1 MPGPIILDPPS
12 PDDRGMYGAGVQLP
26 GPGPHAGVIITPVS
40 CCRHGGRRQ
49 LSPAS
54 CSNLSSSCSG
64 PGLFLGSGIYAA
76 ARHFLVMQTHEVVP
90 EMALYK
96 FEKLHFFCL
105 VCYITNYMTHS
116 NKTCKCQF
124 KHIYKPFK
132 CNAFIPTGDSEMH
145 FIDVL
150 AVKPLTVANQVI
162 LGKFISWCQSS
173 LHCVM
178 LTPWPHHLHN
188 TAATYVNRNWSLP
201 SHQSLFISTLL
212 CCQ

>member
-1 MPGPIILDPPS
+1 
-12 PDDRGMYGAGVQLP
+12 
-26 GPGPHAGVIITPVS
+26 
-40 CCRHGGRRQ
+40 
-49 LSPAS
+49 
-54 CSNLSSSCSG
+54 
-64 PGLFLGSGIYAA
+64 
-76 ARHFLVMQTHEVVP
+76 
-90 EMALYK
+90 
-96 FEKLHFFCL
+96 
-105 VCYITNYMTHS
+105 MTHS

-124 KHIYKPFK
+124 KHFYKPSK

-201 SHQSLFISTLL
+201 SHQSAGDNFLIYSFLRFYAANEDGSYYSDHYFTASVNCIVTLQCHSL
-212 CCQ
+212 KCSLPRQDVRPDLRRYSGCSPQTGS